1 MTEISQYKDIH
12 HELINLCRRMDRK
25 AQLEIYQLYYNAMYN
40 SSLRI
45 VNNRTDAEDIMQES
59 FLDAFNKLDMYAEKG
74 SFGAWL
80 KRIVV
85 NKSLDFIKAKK
96 DLSRLD
102 DMKVELMEITDL
114 QEEENNMVEIDAQLS
129 EVKQSMERLPTHYR
143 IILSLYLMEGYDHNE
158 IARILNLSYENVR
171 VRYIR
176 AKKKLI
182 NEIMT
187 SRNQLSQISTN

>member
-1 MTEISQYKDIH
+1 
-12 HELINLCRRMDRK
+12 MDRR
-25 AQLEIYQLYYNAMYN
+25 AQIEIYQLYYKAMYN
-40 SSLRI
+40 TSLRI
-45 VNNRTDAEDIMQES
+45 LNNAADAEDIMQES
-59 FLDAFNKLDMYAEKG
+59 FLDAFSKLNMYAESG

-85 NKSLDFIKAKK
+85 NKSLDFIRAKK
-96 DLSRLD
+96 DISRLD
-102 DMKVELMEITDL
+102 DVKVELMEISDL
-114 QEEENNMVEIDAQLS
+114 QEEENNMVEVDIQLA
-129 EVKQSMERLPTHYR
+129 EVKQGLERLPDHYR
-143 IILSLYLMEGYDHNE
+143 IIVSLYLMEGYDHNE

-187 SRNQLSQISTN
+187 SRNNLSRISTN